1 MKFVIIGE
9 KGVNFRIQNYRII
22 WEKTR
27 FLDVAIKGSKAKL
40 FESCKEL
47 DELSIV

>member
-9 KGVNFRIQNYRII
+9 KGVNFRIQNYRV